1 MARKKRKKTPG
12 RKPPA
17 HPKSEEIRNLLDQV
31 RKPVGN
37 PDRRPIADTGKKAG
51 RSQTGGSKH
60 LERKGRTKK

>member
-1 MARKKRKKTPG
+1 MARNKRKKTPG
-12 RKPPA
+12 RKPSA

-37 PDRRPIADTGKKAG
+37 PDRKPIADTGKKTG
-51 RSQTGGSKH
+51 SSRSGTSKH